1 MTTLPSECVG
11 ESFTNDFAWQIL
23 EDLTDIGNRMAGQ
36 QGEEKGAEVMED
48 AFESIGARG
57 VTTTEFDISG
67 WWRDSAALTLDVDDK
82 TRTFDEPYQVLGL
95 PGSPETEETA
105 EIVSVG
111 DGLPEDFTADT
122 LAGKIVVAGSQNP
135 ASYGRRINR
144 IEKYARAAHAGAVGF
159 IYYNDMTGGAIPP
172 SGAIGFGHSFPGPIP
187 AVGVSNEVGAYIHRH
202 LADNR
207 MTGTVQ
213 VSCRNEPA
221 VCRNVEGVIGPD
233 TEQELIVTAHV
244 DSHDVGDGA
253 RDNGTG
259 CAIVA
264 EIGRVLQMVSDDLE
278 YQVRLITFGGEETGL
293 LGSTHWADT
302 HDLSTVVGQINLDGI
317 GYSRNLGVKGLG
329 LNSHFSALEATNTG
343 PILTLE
349 RVSPFNDTWPF
360 VTAGVPSVSCRST
373 TGNEDQVARYGN
385 LEWGH
390 THADT
395 LDKLDPRDIRDL
407 AILITQ
413 GTYSCATAT
422 QSDRITQDEVTA
434 LAAGDLEEYLEFDD
448 RWPY

>member
-1 MTTLPSECVG
+1 MTTLPTECVG
-11 ESFTNDFAWQIL
+11 ESFSNDFAWNIL
-23 EDLTDIGNRMAGQ
+23 EELTDIGNRMAGH
-36 QGEEKGAEVMED
+36 QGEERGASVMAD
-48 AFESIGARG
+48 AFESIGARD
-57 VTTTEFDISG
+57 VKTTEFDIDG
-67 WWRDSAALTLDVDDK
+67 WWRDSAALTIDADGK

-95 PGSPETEETA
+95 PGSPGTQETA

-111 DGLPEDFTADT
+111 DGLPQDFTADR
-122 LAGKIVVAGSQNP
+122 LAGKIVIAGSQNP
-135 ASYGRRINR
+135 SSYGRRVNR
-144 IEKYARAAHAGAVGF
+144 IEKYARAANAGAVGF

-172 SGAIGFGHSFPGPIP
+172 SGAIGFGHGFPGPIP
-187 AVGVSNEVGAYIHRH
+187 AVGVSNEVGAFIHRN
-202 LADNR
+202 LSDTR
-207 MTGTVQ
+207 LTGTVD

-221 VCRNVEGVIGPD
+221 VCRNVEGVIGPATD
-233 TEQELIVTAHV
+233 QELLVTAHV

-253 RDNGTG
+253 RDNATG

-264 EIGRVLQMVSDDLE
+264 EIGRILEMVSDELE
-278 YQVRLITFGGEETGL
+278 YRIRLITFGGEETGL
-293 LGSTHWADT
+293 LGSSHWAET
-302 HDLSTVVGQINLDGI
+302 HELSDVVGQINLDGL
-317 GYSRNLGVKGLG
+317 GYSRNLGVKGTG
-329 LNSHFSALEATNTG
+329 LNSHFSGMESNNTG

-385 LEWGH
+385 IEWGH

-395 LDKLDPRDIRDL
+395 LDKLDPRDVRDL

-413 GTYSCATAT
+413 GVYSCATAADIDRVT
-422 QSDRITQDEVTA
+422 QAAVTE
-434 LAAGDLEEYLEFDD
+434 LAAGDLEEYLKFDD